1 MLIRSINILTLI
13 FLLVVTTFAQLNLQT
28 GNSFLINPMYG
39 FSYWIVNSSN
49 DSVTISFTYSVP
61 FSKII
66 FTKHARNSA
75 SLDETFDADLTFSI
89 DAADSV
95 TGINYHSFHLKK
107 FTADNFDLTQD
118 SKMFAEDVTTMTLPK
133 SVFKVA
139 AELRDDGQ
147 QITYLSETKNENFA
161 REKLTGVLSTIFLD
175 SLSEKKLY
183 PNFHNNV
190 ARFPGTVN
198 AVFLTEDT
206 SHTPITLELETN
218 GHGSTTSPQSILI
231 CKLDSLFPL
240 KAALQ
245 PAEDSVDGS
254 SSSISFAMVPSSTHS
269 LYVTKFDVDTLQEGN
284 YTIAV
289 SLKDKSDKVRFSY
302 LWLDKP
308 STLKNFPLALSLLK
322 YIVTDSVFS
331 YISSGNNEEQ
341 REKFNEF
348 WTSHSPTTKTAFN
361 ELEYEFYGRAD
372 YAYEHFKTIS
382 ENNGSATDRGK
393 AYILFG
399 KPAEVKREFRSDGT
413 YEIWYYPNLKKSLV
427 FRKQGFDGDFK
438 LYQTENL

>member
-1 MLIRSINILTLI
+1 
-13 FLLVVTTFAQLNLQT
+13 
-28 GNSFLINPMYG
+28 
-39 FSYWIVNSSN
+39 
-49 DSVTISFTYSVP
+49 
-61 FSKII
+61 
-66 FTKHARNSA
+66 
-75 SLDETFDADLTFSI
+75 
-89 DAADSV
+89 
-95 TGINYHSFHLKK
+95 
-107 FTADNFDLTQD
+107 
-118 SKMFAEDVTTMTLPK
+118 MFAEDVTTMTLPK

-147 QITYLSETKNENFA
+147 QITYLNETKNENFA

-245 PAEDSVDGS
+245 PAEDSVDS
-254 SSSISFAMVPSSTHS
+254 DHCSSISFAIVPSSTHS

-308 STLKNFPLALSLLK
+308 FTLKNFPLALSLLK
-322 YIVTDSVFS
+322 YIVTDSIFS

-341 REKFNEF
+341 REKFNEY
-348 WTSHSPTTKTAFN
+348 WKSRNPTPRRLSTSLNTNFTSGPITLMNILKQSPKIMELPPTGGKLTYFSGSLLKLSANFEVTALTKSGITRIRRRVSC
-361 ELEYEFYGRAD
+361 LESKAS
-372 YAYEHFKTIS
+372 AAIS
-382 ENNGSATDRGK
+382 SSTKLR
-393 AYILFG
+393 
-399 KPAEVKREFRSDGT
+399 T
-413 YEIWYYPNLKKSLV
+413 YERYCNYNW
-427 FRKQGFDGDFK
+427 
-438 LYQTENL
+438 